1 MQVPTPSTARG
12 MHGGDRRLSKRLA
25 ALLRYRIAATHAG
38 LHEYGRGFFHL
49 EQVAR
54 VLSVNTGQ
62 IRYVVQ
68 HSKHRHGSG
77 QHRYELTE
85 FMGDEFV
92 RALTKSQY
100 LVPLAPNATAHPTTE
115 VTIISDEDDEDYDSY
130 HVPPPRQAMA
140 TSSPTAATAAITTAT
155 SGVTFDGYE
164 TFQQQDR
171 LQGGNLNEFLM
182 CPITHQVMIDPVVAK
197 DGNTYEREAIQSWF
211 KKSPTSPVTSEYMD
225 SQELLPNH
233 AMRSIIKE
241 FCDN

>member
-1 MQVPTPSTARG
+1 M
-12 MHGGDRRLSKRLA
+12 
-25 ALLRYRIAATHAG
+25 LLRYRNAATHAG

-54 VLSVNTGQ
+54 VLNVNTGQ

-92 RALTKSQY
+92 RALTKSQW
-100 LVPLAPNATAHPTTE
+100 PTE
-115 VTIISDEDDEDYDSY
+115 VTIISDEDDEDYDST
-130 HVPPPRQAMA
+130 MA
-140 TSSPTAATAAITTAT
+140 TSSPTAAPAAITTAT
-155 SGVTFDGYE
+155 SDVTFDGYE

-171 LQGGNLNEFLM
+171 LQGGNLNDFLM

-197 DGNTYEREAIQSWF
+197 DGNTYEREAIQLWF
-211 KKSPTSPVTSEYMD
+211 KNSQTSPVTSEYMD
-225 SQELLPNH
+225 SQDLWPNH

-241 FCDN
+241 FCHN